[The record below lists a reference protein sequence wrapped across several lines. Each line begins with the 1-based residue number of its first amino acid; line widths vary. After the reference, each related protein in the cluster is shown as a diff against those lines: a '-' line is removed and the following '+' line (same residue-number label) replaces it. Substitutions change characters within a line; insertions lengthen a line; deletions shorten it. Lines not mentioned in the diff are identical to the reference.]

1 MTREGKAL
9 SVRAWDDVYPLGG
22 VYAFLYEVMFASFFN
37 N

>member
-9 SVRAWDDVYPLGG
+9 IVRAWDDVSPLGG
-22 VYAFLYEVMFASFFN
+22 VYAFLYGVMFASLFN

>member
-9 SVRAWDDVYPLGG
+9 IVRAWDDVCPLGG
-22 VYAFLYEVMFASFFN
+22 VHAFLYEVMFASIFN